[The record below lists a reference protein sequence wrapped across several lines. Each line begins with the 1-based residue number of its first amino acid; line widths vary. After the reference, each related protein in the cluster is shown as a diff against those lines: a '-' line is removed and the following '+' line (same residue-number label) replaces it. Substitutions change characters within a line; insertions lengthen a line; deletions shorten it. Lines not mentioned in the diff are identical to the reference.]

1 MHVQLSLMRTT
12 IEIKPEHRARLL
24 ELAAR
29 KGVKGFSSLVEEALE
44 RYFVAQAQEEGKRA
58 KAASLYGVMSKK
70 DADGLREEADRM
82 RKQWR

>member
-1 MHVQLSLMRTT
+1 MYNWAMRTT

-29 KGVKGFSSLVEEALE
+29 KGMKGFSSLVEDALE
-44 RYFVAQAQEEGKRA
+44 QYFVAQAQEDAKRA
-58 KAASLYGVMSKK
+58 AASRLKGVLNEK
-70 DADGLREEADRM
+70 DAEVLREEADRI